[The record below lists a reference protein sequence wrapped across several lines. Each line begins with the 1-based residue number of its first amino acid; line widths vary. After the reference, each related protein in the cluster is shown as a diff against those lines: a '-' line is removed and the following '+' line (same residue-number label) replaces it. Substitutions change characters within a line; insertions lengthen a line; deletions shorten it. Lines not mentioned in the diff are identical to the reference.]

1 MTDTE
6 LREALVDLA
15 AFILYALEN
24 GKNDNMDERDI
35 FATVGHDVN
44 GLIHRLQPLQAMRR
58 NPHLS
63 VNPDEFFVPR
73 SAGYGKEFKPGAKEA
88 PPF

>member
-15 AFILYALEN
+15 AFILWTMEN
-24 GKNDNMDERDI
+24 VPDETPDGI
-35 FATVGHDVN
+35 FTTVSHDVN
-44 GLIHRLQPLQAMRR
+44 GLIRRLHPRDIEEYR
-58 NPHLS
+58 NQQ
-63 VNPDEFFVPR
+63 FFVPR
-73 SAGYGKEFKPGAKEA
+73 SAGYGKEFQPGAKEA

>member
-1 MTDTE
+1 MPDTE
-6 LREALVDLA
+6 LREARVDLA
-15 AFILYALEN
+15 AFILCALEKGGEGCMN
-24 GKNDNMDERDI
+24 PDGTRFCIPMDERDI

-44 GLIHRLQPLQAMRR
+44 GLIRRLQP
-58 NPHLS
+58 

-73 SAGYGKEFKPGAKEA
+73 SAGYSKEFKPGAKEA

>member
-24 GKNDNMDERDI
+24 GKNDNFRVSMDERDI

-44 GLIHRLQPLQAMRR
+44 GLIRRLHPRDIEEYR
-58 NPHLS
+58 NQQ
-63 VNPDEFFVPR
+63 FFVPR
-73 SAGYGKEFKPGAKEA
+73 SAGYSKEFKPGAKEA

>member
-15 AFILYALEN
+15 AFILWSLEN
-24 GKNDNMDERDI
+24 EPDEPMMQK
-35 FATVGHDVN
+35 FATVAHDVQ
-44 GLIHRLQPLQAMRR
+44 GLIRKRSP
-58 NPHLS
+58 
-63 VNPDEFFVPR
+63 VDPDEFFVPR
-73 SAGYGKEFKPGAKEA
+73 SAGYGKEFQPGAKEA

>member
-15 AFILYALEN
+15 AFILWSIEHN
-24 GKNDNMDERDI
+24 GTHKDI
-35 FATVGHDVN
+35 DYDILGVVSHDVH
-44 GLIHRLQPLQAMRR
+44 GLSRRLSPVMKG
-58 NPHLS
+58 
-63 VNPDEFFVPR
+63 DEFFVPR
-73 SAGYGKEFKPGAKEA
+73 SAGYSKEFKPGAKEA

>member
-1 MTDTE
+1 MTDAE

-24 GKNDNMDERDI
+24 GKNDNFRVSMDERDI

-44 GLIHRLQPLQAMRR
+44 GLIRRLQP
-58 NPHLS
+58 

-73 SAGYGKEFKPGAKEA
+73 SAGYGKEFQPGAKEA

>member
-24 GKNDNMDERDI
+24 GKTDNFRVSMDERDI

-44 GLIHRLQPLQAMRR
+44 GLIRRLHPRDIEEYR
-58 NPHLS
+58 NQQ
-63 VNPDEFFVPR
+63 FFVPR
-73 SAGYGKEFKPGAKEA
+73 SAGYGKEFQPGAKEA

>member
-15 AFILYALEN
+15 AFILWSIEHN
-24 GKNDNMDERDI
+24 GPHLKLDHDTWG
-35 FATVGHDVN
+35 TVGHDVN
-44 GLIHRLQPLQAMRR
+44 GLMREIVSDKQT
-58 NPHLS
+58 H
-63 VNPDEFFVPR
+63 FVPR

>member
-44 GLIHRLQPLQAMRR
+44 GLIHRLQP
-58 NPHLS
+58 